1 MLQEIPMKQ
10 CKYGLVAIIGKPNV
24 GKSTLMNRILGQ
36 KVAIV
41 SDRPQTTRGTVRGIL
56 TREDAQVV
64 YLDTA
69 GIHKPKDMLGN
80 VMVSS
85 ARISANSADM
95 IYLMVDSKDFPD
107 EGKAL
112 INLISSLHLPVF
124 LVMNKID
131 RMNKE
136 ELLPL
141 IDTYRNLYPFQE
153 IIPVSALKGE
163 NVDVLVNKT
172 VEYLPYGEK
181 QFPEDILSDQI
192 ERHFL
197 SEFIREKV
205 YRFTYQEIPH
215 STAVEIE
222 DVRDT
227 EDKPLY
233 IRAHIIVER
242 ESQKGIIVG
251 KGGQVIK
258 KIGETARAEI
268 EAFMGKKAFLDL
280 WVKVEKDWRKDE
292 RVLERLGYRSTLPR
306 RGDRRKSR

>member
-1 MLQEIPMKQ
+1 MSHKFGI
-10 CKYGLVAIIGKPNV
+10 VAIIGKPNV

-41 SDRPQTTRGTVRGIL
+41 SDRPQTTRSTVRGIL

-80 VMVSS
+80 VMVRS
-85 ARISANSADM
+85 ARISANSADL

-124 LVMNKID
+124 LVINKVD
-131 RMNKE
+131 RVDKE

-172 VEYLPYGEK
+172 VEYLPAGEK

-222 DVRDT
+222 EVRDT

-251 KGGQVIK
+251 KGGKVIK